1 MKHRTKTYYS
11 LLGNISISKK
21 IVLFR
26 LFTCI
31 YYKYSNRYPAWLKN
45 DSYSNWWSHKNFT
58 YIKWVSY
65 ITNKVVGSLKCVLFI
80 IMLFEVY
87 I

>member
-1 MKHRTKTYYS
+1 MKSYN
-11 LLGNISISKK
+11 LLASFINNIHIP
-21 IVLFR
+21 L
-26 LFTCI
+26 
-31 YYKYSNRYPAWLKN
+31 YAYPAWLKN

-58 YIKWVSY
+58 HIKWVSY

-87 I
+87 IVYMSRFYS